1 MAELVEA
8 SLTKRWGGDV
18 VSRSLAIVAIGLL
31 TLSLLATGAI
41 AQVDPG
47 QNSVSSSSAKRLFA
61 VEFRIGP
68 AWVADK
74 PPNEQ
79 LLFGEH
85 SANLRKLREAGA
97 LKLGARYSDKGLV
110 VLEAESETAA
120 REMVE
125 ADPSVAAGT
134 FVYEIHELSVF
145 YEGALVRPAKLD

>member
-1 MAELVEA
+1 MPSVLFSLVGILFVPA
-8 SLTKRWGGDV
+8 LGV
-18 VSRSLAIVAIGLL
+18 LAVAQ
-31 TLSLLATGAI
+31 ADP
-41 AQVDPG
+41 AQGTTSPS
-47 QNSVSSSSAKRLFA
+47 SVTHLFA
-61 VEFRIGP
+61 VEFRVGP

-110 VLEAESETAA
+110 VLEAESLAAA

-125 ADPSVAAGT
+125 ADSSIAAGT

-145 YEGALVRPAKLD
+145 YEGSLTRPARSP